1 MIDTIKA
8 VVGTKLVRKHSQM
21 VCEIAL
27 GAVQTVLLEDHG
39 RKEIDLK
46 KYAKVRRLGIGDW
59 RRGLPGSVS
68 WC

>member
-1 MIDTIKA
+1 
-8 VVGTKLVRKHSQM
+8 M

-46 KYAKVRRLGIGDW
+46 KYAKVGCWLG
-59 RRGLPGSVS
+59 RGAKRCYQAETGGLGRD
-68 WC
+68 